1 MSSQGTWSERR
12 RLVLAGMGHAPQMV
26 CSAER
31 DHDLIIKLLVAEGVI
46 EPAKG
51 LHQITDAGKVLK
63 TMHALQEKES
73 GPWSLSEMR
82 VYSAV
87 KSLDMEACK
96 AALGHLEVRG
106 IVVAHNSKRGSK
118 WDLTAK

>member
-1 MSSQGTWSERR
+1 MSINGTWSDRR
-12 RLVLAGMGHAPQMV
+12 RQVLAGMGHAPQLI
-26 CSAER
+26 CSADR
-31 DHDLIIKLLVAEGVI
+31 DHDLIINLLVTEGMI

-63 TMHALQEKES
+63 TLYAMQEKES

-87 KSLDMEACK
+87 KSLDMDGCK
-96 AALGHLEVRG
+96 AALGHLEGRG
-106 IVVAHNSKRGSK
+106 IVVAHSSKRGSK